1 MDAKKYLQQ
10 LRRQELLIQ
19 QRKQELAHLR
29 LTLDGL
35 GSTDFSRER
44 VQGGLPNNSAVEVKV
59 VQLCELEHEI
69 DDMFDDYL
77 KLLGVIIRQ
86 ILCLSNQYQIQLLF
100 KRYIEGK
107 KLCDIAQEM
116 GYSLVHIKRL
126 HKKSLLDFAKLI
138 PNDTK

>member
-1 MDAKKYLQQ
+1 MTAKEYLQQ
-10 LRRQELLIQ
+10 IKQQELLIQ

-35 GSTDFSRER
+35 GSTDFGQER
-44 VQGGLPNNSAVEVKV
+44 VQGGQFANSAIEAKI
-59 VQLCELEHEI
+59 VQLCELEAEI
-69 DDMFDDYL
+69 NSLIDNYLELL
-77 KLLGVIIRQ
+77 KLIVQQ
-86 ILCLSNQYQIQLLF
+86 IQCLDNQCQIQLLF

-107 KLCDIAQEM
+107 KLSDIAQEM

-126 HKKSLLDFAKLI
+126 HKNSLLDFAKLI